1 MMTDPQIIQTRTG
14 MSVQIIPR
22 QSEIPP
28 VDPKVIQLQH
38 ITYYGRPHTSYE
50 GEEITEEVIAKVLE
64 QIPKGINIYLS
75 LIPYG
80 EDDWLEVNSDGTWLA
95 LAFRSDDGQKNYY
108 YWNPQYAGVEEW
120 APVVSDGQSPIEKYL
135 ALTDIEAGVKAAE
148 YFIRTGQLYPGI
160 DWAEQ
165 V

>member
-1 MMTDPQIIQTRTG
+1 MSGPNIIQTRTG
-14 MSVQIIPR
+14 MSVQMIPR
-22 QSEIPP
+22 QSEIPS
-28 VDPKVIQLQH
+28 VDSKAILIQH
-38 ITYYGRPHTSYE
+38 IAYYDRPYTSYE

-80 EDDWLEVNSDGTWLA
+80 EDDWLEINSDGTWLA
-95 LAFRSDDGQKNYY
+95 LAFRSDGGQKNYY
-108 YWNPQYAGVEEW
+108 FWNHQYAGVEEW